1 MQDARGIRISHYNI
15 ALAVTRTG
23 MLPGVIVGVKKRTR
37 EVTLR
42 VGTVKCTISVECMV
56 QL

>member
-1 MQDARGIRISHYNI
+1 MEDARGIKISHYKI
-15 ALAVTRTG
+15 AVAMTRTG
-23 MLPGVIVGVKKRTR
+23 VLPGVIVGVKKRTR

-42 VGTVKCTISVECMV
+42 VGTIKCTISVECMV